1 MAKVIIQGKK
11 EEIKK
16 AEIALK
22 NTFKVSSDIVNVQT
36 EDEYISIIDVYA
48 EAYGKDRF
56 SNDEIAKA
64 MACCSHVEKKCP
76 ECPYRKEENCTQK
89 VLMDGALYV
98 NRLLKSAGGENN
110 AK

>member
-1 MAKVIIQGKK
+1 MAKVIIQGQK

-22 NTFKVSSDIVNVQT
+22 NTFKVCSNIANVADT
-36 EDEYISIIDVYA
+36 NEYISILDVYA

-56 SNDEIAKA
+56 SDEEIAKA
-64 MACCSHVEKKCP
+64 MACCSNAEKNCP

-98 NRLLKSAGGENN
+98 RRLWQNAGRNSDAE
-110 AK
+110 